1 MDIIPV
7 SLGPYCY
14 SNAEDGVVLADKAL
28 REKLAH
34 EFPAMWQRMQARR
47 QFMSEKLGIGL
58 HESVLPVSNTP
69 AWLPPYALDL
79 ETVLTKA

>member
-1 MDIIPV
+1 
-7 SLGPYCY
+7 
-14 SNAEDGVVLADKAL
+14 
-28 REKLAH
+28 
-34 EFPAMWQRMQARR
+34 MWQRMQARR

>member
-7 SLGPYCY
+7 SRGPFYCA
-14 SNAEDGVVLADKAL
+14 NAQ
-28 REKLAH
+28 

-47 QFMSEKLGIGL
+47 QFMNEKLGLGL

-79 ETVLTKA
+79 DTVLAKA